1 MVVDEALLSAGRI
14 GRPHGLDG
22 SFHVTYPRPRLL
34 SLGATVTLNEQP
46 FVVTRLDGT
55 DDKPIMRLEGV
66 ETREAID
73 ALRGAELWVPRSVA
87 PPLGEDEWYAE
98 DLEGCRVVDGSS
110 PVGVVKRLLPYP
122 SCELL
127 EVERDE
133 GAELLVPLISDAVRT
148 VDIEARVIDVD
159 LSFLGE
165 DA

>member
-1 MVVDEALLSAGRI
+1 MAVDEALLSAGRI

-127 EVERDE
+127 EVERE
-133 GAELLVPLISDAVRT
+133 GSELLVPLISDAVRT